1 MSSRNLKRTSVPVS
15 IRNRMEKIY
24 TYIKYCQR
32 LEDAYR
38 TKHEEVR
45 TLNEYLKRIQ
55 RVLPENVSDNC
66 PEVNDIITYIQGLP
80 DIPDT
85 DDLNETLRRMIDE
98 QNTWREEN
106 DRNYNLINNKIDTL
120 NESRDVIVND
130 NSVSSHTTKKDTYTK
145 TMVSGD
151 MKPLMLRNKQVI
163 PFYLADDKF
172 KKYGGGFL
180 SSYFPLKNPVSIE
193 LDIEGKKETFKFRG
207 VSGAFLAFKSKYI
220 KDPKKRREYVNQ
232 LLKTI
237 DYTKIEAIK
246 KKYLSIIKKDSNYTL
261 NWHRDR
267 YQIMKDITLQKFK
280 RNPELNTKLK
290 NTGDTYLLEHPNNNT
305 NLYWGDSIS
314 DNGKVEGMNMM
325 GKLLMEVRE
334 ELHGIKSNF
343 VRISAPEMK
352 RELNSRGNNLNGR
365 NLNSNKT
372 NKSNKKMKRKFKA
385 RNTKKKVFGSK

>member
-1 MSSRNLKRTSVPVS
+1 MSSRNIKRTSVPVS

-55 RVLPENVSDNC
+55 RVLPANVSDNC

-98 QNTWREEN
+98 QKRWREEN
-106 DRNYNLINNKIDTL
+106 DKNYNLINRKIDTL
-120 NESRDVIVND
+120 NESRDVIVTD
-130 NSVSSHTTKKDTYTK
+130 NSLTTKKSTYTK

-151 MKPLMLRNKQVI
+151 IKPLMLRNKQVI
-163 PFYLADDKF
+163 PFHLADDKF

-180 SSYFPLKNPVSIE
+180 SSYFTLKNQVSIE
-193 LDIEGKKETFKFRG
+193 LDMDGKKETFKFKG
-207 VSGAFLAFKSKYI
+207 VCGAFLAAKSKYI
-220 KDPKKRREYVNQ
+220 KDQKKRREYVNL

-237 DYTKIEAIK
+237 DYKKIEAIK
-246 KKYLSIIKKDSNYTL
+246 KKYLPTIKKDPNYTL

-280 RNPELNTKLK
+280 KNPELNTKLK

-305 NLYWGDSIS
+305 NLYWGDSVS
-314 DNGKVEGMNMM
+314 DNGKIEGMNMM
-325 GKLLMEVRE
+325 GKLLMEIRE

-343 VRISAPEMK
+343 VRISVPEMK
-352 RELNSRGNNLNGR
+352 RELNSRGHNLNV
-365 NLNSNKT
+365 NSSNSNKLT
-372 NKSNKKMKRKFKA
+372 NKKTNKKFKA
-385 RNTKKKVFGSK
+385 RNTKKRVFGDK